1 MAAYQTKFS
10 STERPST
17 DFFDYWDSLG
27 FFDNLQVV
35 LPPQFFAI
43 FEIARVI
50 FTEEMVSEALT
61 AIEDITKKE
70 MLPTPDRD
78 VSIMVNRMERTS
90 PLSDNMEI
98 DNFQTI
104 YQLRK
109 TLPRELA
116 WDDDIFNMKLLTK
129 SLLVQKFYESETDR
143 FKPVSTRRD
152 ESGREAN
159 RFEQK
164 FFLLLDRSKSMDM
177 RMRSFYSKSIV
188 AEFLRRKINSNA
200 KIFYRPFDSK
210 PGELFKLE
218 KKEDFPLLIERVL
231 LTTTG
236 GTSTNLQAAVCQAAS
251 DINYDKDMANAEI
264 LVVTDGISKINKFEL
279 RERLGDI
286 KLNILKVGRDL
297 AEPDF
302 YGVKGAMENVRI
314 DTDFTAYNIQ
324 EVNQKM
330 ARAQLDEE
338 SLSPREK
345 RAYGFM
351 LEYSDSI
358 ITDLKYISNR
368 FIEIGDL
375 EPTELF
381 KLDDDILDFIEM
393 TTAQLAQLDL
403 SERSVE
409 DLKVIYKKAYFLG
422 QYIELLMEYGGN
434 IANPVLKKAQ
444 QALQEARQKMLND
457 PVLYELVTRAG
468 NFREDKKMLK
478 MSRKEARK
486 RMKEMK
492 LEERALSSKEMKQA
506 QLILTMDT
514 GTSEGGSMGQLIKLL
529 VIKLAQGIVFVAK
542 KIAGTRT
549 APTDSGGSEPPRQ
562 QEKGRKAS

>member
-529 VIKLAQGIVFVAK
+529 VIKLVQGIVFVVK
-542 KIAGTRT
+542 KIAGART

>member
-1 MAAYQTKFS
+1 MAAYQTKFNQ
-10 STERPST
+10 TDRPSL
-17 DFFDYWDSLG
+17 DFFDYWESLG
-27 FFDNLQVV
+27 FFDNLQVI

-50 FTEEMVSEALT
+50 FTEEMISEALS

-78 VSIMVNRMERTS
+78 VSIMVNRMEKIS
-90 PLSDNMEI
+90 PLSDHMEI
-98 DNFQTI
+98 DTFKNI
-104 YQLRK
+104 YQLKK

-129 SLLVQKFYESETDR
+129 TLLVQKFFETESDR

-177 RMRSFYSKSIV
+177 KMRSFYSKSIV

-200 KIFYRPFDSK
+200 KIFFRPFDSK
-210 PGELFKLE
+210 PGDLFKIE
-218 KKEDFPLLIERVL
+218 KKEDFPFLIERVL

-236 GTSTNLQAAVCQAAS
+236 GTSTNLQEAVYQAVS

-264 LVVTDGISKINKFEL
+264 LVVTDGISKIDKFKL
-279 RERLGDI
+279 RERLGSI
-286 KLNILKVGRDL
+286 KLNILKIGRDL

-302 YGVKGAMENVRI
+302 YGVKGAMENNRI
-314 DTDFTAYNIQ
+314 DLDFSALNIS
-324 EVNQKM
+324 EVNHKM
-330 ARAQLDEE
+330 SKSKLDEE

-345 RAYGFM
+345 RAYRFM
-351 LEYSDSI
+351 LDYSENMVK
-358 ITDLKYISNR
+358 DLQYIANR
-368 FIEIGDL
+368 FIEIADL

-381 KLDDDILDFIEM
+381 KLDDDILDFIEL
-393 TTAQLAQLDL
+393 TTGQLARLDL
-403 SERSVE
+403 SNRSIE
-409 DLKVIYKKAYFLG
+409 ELKSIYKKAYFMG
-422 QYIELLMEYGGN
+422 QYIELLMDYGGN
-434 IANPVLKKAQ
+434 NTNPILRKAQ
-444 QALQEARQKMLND
+444 QVLQEARQKMLHD
-457 PVLYELVTRAG
+457 PYLYELVTRAG
-468 NFREDKKMLK
+468 TFKEDKKMMK

-506 QLILTMDT
+506 QLVLTMDT
-514 GTSEGGSMGQLIKLL
+514 GSSEGGSIGQLLKLL
-529 VIKLAQGIVFVAK
+529 VIKLAQGIVFVAR
-542 KIAGTRT
+542 KIAGRGTP
-549 APTDSGGSEPPRQ
+549 PTGSGGGEPPRQ
-562 QEKGRKAS
+562 EEKGRKAS

>member
-1 MAAYQTKFS
+1 
-10 STERPST
+10 
-17 DFFDYWDSLG
+17 
-27 FFDNLQVV
+27 
-35 LPPQFFAI
+35 
-43 FEIARVI
+43 
-50 FTEEMVSEALT
+50 
-61 AIEDITKKE
+61 
-70 MLPTPDRD
+70 
-78 VSIMVNRMERTS
+78 
-90 PLSDNMEI
+90 
-98 DNFQTI
+98 
-104 YQLRK
+104 
-109 TLPRELA
+109 
-116 WDDDIFNMKLLTK
+116 
-129 SLLVQKFYESETDR
+129 
-143 FKPVSTRRD
+143 
-152 ESGREAN
+152 
-159 RFEQK
+159 
-164 FFLLLDRSKSMDM
+164 
-177 RMRSFYSKSIV
+177 MRSFYSKSIV

-529 VIKLAQGIVFVAK
+529 VIKLVQGIVFVVK
-542 KIAGTRT
+542 KIAGART

>member
-10 STERPST
+10 STERPCT

-529 VIKLAQGIVFVAK
+529 VIKLVQGIVFVVK
-542 KIAGTRT
+542 KIAGART

>member
-529 VIKLAQGIVFVAK
+529 VIKLVQGIVFVVK

>member
-1 MAAYQTKFS
+1 VAAYQTKFS

>member
-1 MAAYQTKFS
+1 VAAYQTKFS

-529 VIKLAQGIVFVAK
+529 VIKLVQGIVFVAK

>member
-529 VIKLAQGIVFVAK
+529 VIKLVQGIVFVAK

>member
-1 MAAYQTKFS
+1 VAAYQTKFS

-529 VIKLAQGIVFVAK
+529 VIKLVQGIVFVVK
-542 KIAGTRT
+542 KIAGART